1 MVTLEEK
8 DGISSAYNETDESGL
23 DESAIPL
30 ITLSASSGQEEDI
43 PTEKK
48 SGGECSE
55 DCELFYPAD
64 LLSFAWQIARGM
76 VSKICVE
83 THLASSFLR
92 ASKVDHSRTPEC
104 RLDGDQKYVKLNR
117 LMEFL

>member
-1 MVTLEEK
+1 MITLEEK
-8 DGISSAYNETDESGL
+8 DEISFAYNETDESGL

-30 ITLSASSGQEEDI
+30 VPLSASSGQEEEA
-43 PTEKK
+43 PTVKK

-55 DCELFYPAD
+55 DCELFHPAD

-83 THLASSFLR
+83 TSFSLWFLKSLQSR
-92 ASKVDHSRTPEC
+92 SLVDVRI
-104 RLDGDQKYVKLNR
+104 
-117 LMEFL
+117 

>member
-1 MVTLEEK
+1 MITLEEK
-8 DGISSAYNETDESGL
+8 DEISFAYNETDESGL

-30 ITLSASSGQEEDI
+30 IPLSASSGKKEED
-43 PTEKK
+43 PTKK
-48 SGGECSE
+48 NRGGQCSE

-83 THLASSFLR
+83 THLSSSSLR
-92 ASKVDHSRTPEC
+92 ASKGRM
-104 RLDGDQKYVKLNR
+104 
-117 LMEFL
+117 MEFLS